1 MKRSILTIIA
11 AIGSAIA
18 NWLGG
23 WDSALI
29 VLVSL
34 MAIDFVTGLMV
45 AFIFKKSPK
54 TDGGG
59 VSSKASFKGLT
70 KKVIVLILV
79 GVATMLDSIMKID
92 YVRNLTIIFYIGSE
106 GLSIIE
112 NTAIMGVP
120 YPAFIKAALEA
131 MKDKGDKGNE
141 ETK

>member
-1 MKRSILTIIA
+1 MKNSILAILA

-70 KKVIVLILV
+70 KKVVVLILV
-79 GVATMLDSIMKID
+79 GVATMLDNIMKID

-131 MKDKGDKGNE
+131 MKDKGDKGE
-141 ETK
+141 K

>member
-34 MAIDFVTGLMV
+34 MAIDFVTGLVV

-59 VSSKASFKGLT
+59 VSSYASFKGLT
-70 KKVIVLILV
+70 KKVVVLILV
-79 GVATMLDSIMKID
+79 GVATMLDNIMKID

-131 MKDKGDKGNE
+131 MKDKGDKGE
-141 ETK
+141 K

>member
-1 MKRSILTIIA
+1 MKRSILTILA

-34 MAIDFVTGLMV
+34 MAIDFVTGLIV

-70 KKVIVLILV
+70 KKVVVLILV
-79 GVATMLDSIMKID
+79 GVATMLDNIMKID

-131 MKDKGDKGNE
+131 MKDKGNKGE
-141 ETK
+141 K

>member
-54 TDGGG
+54 TEGGG
-59 VSSKASFKGLT
+59 VSSYASFKGLT
-70 KKVIVLILV
+70 KKVVVLILV
-79 GVATMLDSIMKID
+79 GVATMLDNIMKID

-131 MKDKGDKGNE
+131 MKDKGNKGE
-141 ETK
+141 K

>member
-45 AFIFKKSPK
+45 AFILKKSPK

-59 VSSKASFKGLT
+59 VSSYASFKGLT
-70 KKVIVLILV
+70 KKVVVLILV
-79 GVATMLDSIMKID
+79 GVATMLDNIMKID

-120 YPAFIKAALEA
+120 YPAFIKTALEA
-131 MKDKGDKGNE
+131 MKDKGNKGE
-141 ETK
+141 K